1 MQWWSVW
8 YPGAEPGGGSYV
20 AQRMLA
26 ARSERDA
33 LAGTL
38 LFNVSTIN
46 ALITVLN
53 ADARV
58 GDGWRPD
65 ALGSICFLVASTLA
79 IVATLDRHTLWDK
92 RARTWH
98 GTWLNMIGSV
108 FFGISAV
115 GAYVI
120 PDSGDL
126 VSLFW
131 ADLGTFLG
139 ALCFLAAALLSRR
152 SIRVDGTSARSAT
165 SEAA

>member
-1 MQWWSVW
+1 
-8 YPGAEPGGGSYV
+8 
-20 AQRMLA
+20 
-26 ARSERDA
+26 
-33 LAGTL
+33 
-38 LFNVSTIN
+38 
-46 ALITVLN
+46 
-53 ADARV
+53 
-58 GDGWRPD
+58 
-65 ALGSICFLVASTLA
+65 
-79 IVATLDRHTLWDK
+79 
-92 RARTWH
+92 
-98 GTWLNMIGSV
+98 MIGSV

-152 SIRVDGTSARSAT
+152 SIGVDGTPARSAT